1 MRKRLFMPL
10 LNFIS
15 ASLEFCSS
23 KNGFQKCL
31 THSTNHGILSYNKAM
46 TK

>member
-15 ASLEFCSS
+15 ASLEFCPS
-23 KNGFQKCL
+23 KKWFPKVL
-31 THSTNHGILSYNKAM
+31 DTFY
-46 TK
+46 